1 MKMKKIM
8 TLTITIAFLFVMV
21 VSLAGCGGDTSTPSE
36 PASTSGTSSN
46 LVNVTSAEGISLK
59 IPSEWVLQNNGVYI
73 DKQTGE
79 NVAFDVVDAAGN
91 QISSYTEETVLNT
104 YQGTYKNVVVRSFKN
119 GLQLNGKE
127 ALQTQITLTTPE
139 GDDFTLTLVI
149 VTDGTKN
156 YLINFTNES
165 SNTDGT
171 LAQNL
176 QACIDSITIK

>member
-1 MKMKKIM
+1 MRKILV
-8 TLTITIAFLFVMV
+8 LTTMIALLFVTSFILV
-21 VSLAGCGGDTSTPSE
+21 GCGGDTSTPSV
-36 PASTSGTSSN
+36 PASTSGTSSS
-46 LVNVTSAEGISLK
+46 LVEVTSTEGINLK
-59 IPSEWVLQNNGVYI
+59 IPSKWVRQADGIYI

-91 QISSYTEETVLNT
+91 QISTYTEDTLLNT
-104 YQGTYKNVVVRSFKN
+104 YQGAYKNVAIKSFKN

-127 ALQTQITLTTPE
+127 ALQTQITLTTAE
-139 GDDFTLTLVI
+139 GDDLTLTLVI

-165 SNTDGT
+165 ANTDGS
-171 LAQNL
+171 LAKYL